1 MLAPYFPKFYE
12 NVIVI
17 ALFKVVKIALGGATS
32 KTQSNAANA
41 LTSLAK
47 LRAKFQTF
55 GMQIRER
62 RIPRILQNVKN
73 ITFKQHINY
82 FN

>member
-1 MLAPYFPKFYE
+1 MPAAYFPKFYE
-12 NVIVI
+12 NVKVI

-62 RIPRILQNVKN
+62 RIPRILTKR
-73 ITFKQHINY
+73 KKYY
-82 FN
+82 F

>member
-1 MLAPYFPKFYE
+1 MPAPYFPKFYE

-47 LRAKFQTF
+47 LREKFQTF

-62 RIPRILQNVKN
+62 RIPRIFTKR
-73 ITFKQHINY
+73 KKYY
-82 FN
+82 F